1 MVTTAHCGDMVKTAG
16 CKQDSCTS
24 SPWRICGLSLRTD
37 SDTTADSGCTEPISL
52 PSDARTAQF
61 DSLTVL
67 EMKASRCLLLVG
79 C

>member
-1 MVTTAHCGDMVKTAG
+1 MCIRDRVKTAG
-16 CKQDSCTS
+16 CKQDTCTS

-37 SDTTADSGCTEPISL
+37 SDTTADSGRTEPISL